1 MWCPGAV
8 WNKFAISISYD
19 SQPAENLPLNYN
31 SFQRVFPT
39 PPRHVI
45 LGHKLGSNGQVWY
58 PYQAGVRFPIAA
70 VQPLRSE
77 SIPHTGEVVGSPTA
91 PHHRICCY
99 IAFFTAHLQRSWKFA
114 EERRANTQHRDV
126 QNTCKIVCLRSLP
139 TGRADPQE

>member
-39 PPRHVI
+39 PRAMSFSAISSARTVKCGTHIRRGFDSPT
-45 LGHKLGSNGQVWY
+45 
-58 PYQAGVRFPIAA
+58 AA

-126 QNTCKIVCLRSLP
+126 QNTCEIVCLRSLP